1 MKSKVVVK
9 CLQILDRRNTIWN
22 VVIQASVFRQ
32 RQGETDHPVGND
44 PNAGDKWEH
53 LVSHH
58 LGEALVTTTTPSSL
72 ILMNGK
78 YHLHLTEVGNPH
90 PHEPSLVWADAR
102 VIWNPSLLAPQP
114 CWFIFFA
121 LFSQLSMFN
130 ENFPKFETSPSFL
143 FSSPFSFCFLWASLR
158 MLRRTTWQFWT
169 FGCSIKSAIIK
180 GRGKSRFHWQG
191 LYGEEKEEGQFSP
204 KLNINKNWCN
214 LFHFSFLHL
223 NPHAGPPFPC
233 LYLIPL
239 EMGRSSWKSS
249 RHRSTWHRRF
259 PELTVKSQWSCAWKQ
274 SWYGW
279 ER

>member
-9 CLQILDRRNTIWN
+9 GLQILDRRNTIWD

-114 CWFIFFA
+114 CWFIFLHYFHNSRCSMKIFQNLKPHHHSFSLPLS
-121 LFSQLSMFN
+121 LFVSSGRVCECL
-130 ENFPKFETSPSFL
+130 EERPDNFE
-143 FSSPFSFCFLWASLR
+143 
-158 MLRRTTWQFWT
+158 
-169 FGCSIKSAIIK
+169 
-180 GRGKSRFHWQG
+180 
-191 LYGEEKEEGQFSP
+191 
-204 KLNINKNWCN
+204 
-214 LFHFSFLHL
+214 HL
-223 NPHAGPPFPC
+223 
-233 LYLIPL
+233 
-239 EMGRSSWKSS
+239 
-249 RHRSTWHRRF
+249 
-259 PELTVKSQWSCAWKQ
+259 VVQ
-274 SWYGW
+274 
-279 ER
+279 